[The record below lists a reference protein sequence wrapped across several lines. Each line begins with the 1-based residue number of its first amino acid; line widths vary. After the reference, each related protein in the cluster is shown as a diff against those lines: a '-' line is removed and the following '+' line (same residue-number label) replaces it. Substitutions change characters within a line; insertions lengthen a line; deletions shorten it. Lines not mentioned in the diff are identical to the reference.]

1 MKYRVCRDLLID
13 PDRDYYK
20 SDFDEMT
27 FVRRTAKRFVDIV
40 TQIESVSGDRQTDR
54 KPLAQ
59 CERQRGRNRQ
69 IEREIELSY
78 HYNCA

>member
-1 MKYRVCRDLLID
+1 M
-13 PDRDYYK
+13 
-20 SDFDEMT
+20 
-27 FVRRTAKRFVDIV
+27 RRTAKRFVDIV

-54 KPLAQ
+54 KPLTQ

-78 HYNCA
+78 HYNCG